1 MGSRTH
7 TVADELPEQVSI
19 NINIAADTPA
29 HEVEGKMHAIH
40 RVLHPERYCPPP
52 YVEVEYDE
60 FGTRLAIMALP
71 NTHDKMENMKM
82 HGRNVVSPMSML
94 MMRMQWGPFAQD
106 DEHSLFREAPPF
118 EHMAVHLGNGKAF
131 VFIVSNGEAVTL
143 TDEPG
148 IFPSDA
154 LITQVR
160 MLAER
165 AKKT

>member
-1 MGSRTH
+1 
-7 TVADELPEQVSI
+7 
-19 NINIAADTPA
+19 
-29 HEVEGKMHAIH
+29 MHAIQ
-40 RVLHPERYCPPP
+40 RVLHPERYNPPQHVP
-52 YVEVEYDE
+52 VENDE
-60 FGTRLAIMALP
+60 FGTRLEIMALP
-71 NTHDKMENMKM
+71 NIYDKMENMKM

-94 MMRMQWGPFAQD
+94 MMRMQWGPFKAD
-106 DEHSLFREAPPF
+106 ADYGSEAVPF

-165 AKKT
+165 SKKT

>member
-1 MGSRTH
+1 MVGSRTH
-7 TVADELPEQVSI
+7 TVVDELPGQVSI

-29 HEVEGKMHAIH
+29 HEVEEKMHSIQ
-40 RVLHPERYCPPP
+40 RVLRPERYCPPP
-52 YVEVEYDE
+52 YVEVENDE
-60 FGTRLAIMALP
+60 FGTPLKIMALP
-71 NTHDKMENMKM
+71 NIYDTMENMKM

-94 MMRMQWGPFAQD
+94 MMRVQWGPFKAD
-106 DEHSLFREAPPF
+106 ADYGSPDVPF

-165 AKKT
+165 SRKT